1 MEKKN
6 ESDVGLVFLTMLVVG
21 MVLAV
26 MGVTVYIINLKKE
39 LKEARE
45 SQPNQVVVRQDIPE
59 YGEIEDDEDIE
70 EVDRPEPIIDEK
82 EVEVSNQEITYKIT
96 INDET
101 SATIEAIKNGKTF
114 SKEVETQGAIYK
126 TGTIDLEDVGTI
138 ALICNSDRD
147 LIEFKEIFAYQ
158 LVNDEIR
165 LLGRLNGL
173 PEKNVDYSFE
183 IEDEAKIK
191 ITAKSETEDEDVIE
205 EIEMSAAIVNASV
218 VNVFGIGDFVFVSE
232 TGGEYYGIK
241 VFGLVHGY
249 ADGEL
254 YGIEEFGTLVGM
266 FDFE

>member
-101 SATIEAIKNGKTF
+101 SATIEAVK
-114 SKEVETQGAIYK
+114 
-126 TGTIDLEDVGTI
+126 
-138 ALICNSDRD
+138 
-147 LIEFKEIFAYQ
+147 
-158 LVNDEIR
+158 
-165 LLGRLNGL
+165 
-173 PEKNVDYSFE
+173 
-183 IEDEAKIK
+183 
-191 ITAKSETEDEDVIE
+191 
-205 EIEMSAAIVNASV
+205 
-218 VNVFGIGDFVFVSE
+218 
-232 TGGEYYGIK
+232 
-241 VFGLVHGY
+241 
-249 ADGEL
+249 
-254 YGIEEFGTLVGM
+254 
-266 FDFE
+266 